1 MFGIE
6 IKFIKKTLFIFLIV
20 TIYSCSS
27 VPKIAEYK
35 LENKKG
41 RKFYP
46 YYDDLRIKL
55 TSDTGGIFI
64 NRTKSKDT
72 ITQKFVYHSQFT
84 GNKKENI
91 YRVIKSVDNYF
102 ENKISLKQNDTL
114 VFYKKGI
121 YFRYKAPRT
130 TQYLL
135 YFKRQ

>member
-6 IKFIKKTLFIFLIV
+6 TNFMKKTLFIFLTV
-20 TIYSCSS
+20 AIYSCSS

-41 RKFYP
+41 KTFYP

-72 ITQKFVYHSQFT
+72 ITQKFVYHNQFT
-84 GNKKENI
+84 DNKKENI
-91 YRVIKSVDNYF
+91 FRVIKNVDNNY
-102 ENKISLKQNDTL
+102 ENGVSLKQNDTL

-121 YFRYKAPRT
+121 YLRYKAPNT

-135 YFKRQ
+135 YFKR